1 MAPTC
6 HFQLHQHL
14 PGHTLERDL
23 AAVGSL
29 VGAPDVPQEQGHVPV
44 SEFRVEKFRPAPI
57 SFIRLL
63 PPTLPV
69 VAAHGDPLGLAV
81 ERPPD
86 GEIPGNG
93 HGSHLAG
100 QDHPVPDDSED
111 GSFGSAEESTCFRRK
126 RGLVLVFCFV
136 FSMKFHWNRFHPQQ
150 ERNQEENKMI
160 GMCLGFILWRFE
172 Q

>member
-69 VAAHGDPLGLAV
+69 VAAHGDPLGLAM

-126 RGLVLVFCFV
+126 RGLGSGFLLRVFHEI
-136 FSMKFHWNRFHPQQ
+136 SLEPIPSSTG
-150 ERNQEENKMI
+150 EESRGKQNDRDVVRVYS
-160 GMCLGFILWRFE
+160 LAF
-172 Q
+172 